1 METVLLSTS
10 EQDINKAAEIIK
22 NGGLVGM
29 PTETVYGLGANAMNE
44 DAVKSIF
51 IAKGRPQDNPLIVH
65 ISDISML
72 SPLIRELPEKA
83 RESAEKFWP
92 GPFTMVLPKS
102 DDIIPDS
109 VSAGLDTVAI
119 RMPSHPIARAL
130 ISAAGVPIAAPSANT
145 SGKPSPTT
153 AAHVVDDM
161 NGKID
166 AVIMAG
172 SSEVGLESTVVTF
185 CTTPPRLLRP
195 GGITVEE
202 LREIIPDLQIDKAV
216 LSELKAEEKAAS
228 PGMKYK
234 HYSPKCEVTL
244 ISGSSQDYIDYV
256 NQNTSLSV
264 CALCFEEDIE
274 GLRTEYICYG
284 KKTSGETLAAELF
297 DSLREL
303 DKRGYKTCYAHSP
316 EKTGV
321 GLAVYNRLIRAAAFK
336 VIEL

>member
-29 PTETVYGLGANAMNE
+29 PTETVYGLGANAMSE

-102 DDIIPDS
+102 DIIPDS

-256 NQNTSLSV
+256 NQNPSPSV

-274 GLRTEYICYG
+274 GLQTDYICYG

-303 DKRGYKTCYAHSP
+303 DKRGYKTCYAHAP